1 MYVPKRGD
9 FVWLQF
15 NPQSGREQMGR
26 RPALVLSHEAFN
38 ERMGFVFVCP
48 VSNTQRRN
56 PFHVSVPEGEAVTG
70 VIMTDQL
77 RSLDYKTRKAE
88 YAGECP
94 EMVLKD
100 VLRRIKPIIFGGN
113 NQ

>member
-15 NPQSGREQMGR
+15 NPQSGHEQMGR

-38 ERMGFVFVCP
+38 RRMGFIFVCP
-48 VSNTQRRN
+48 VSNTKRQN
-56 PFHVSVPEGEAVTG
+56 PFYISIPENEEVTG
-70 VIMTDQL
+70 VIMADQL
-77 RSLDYKTRKAE
+77 RSLDYKASKAD

-94 EMVLKD
+94 EIVLRD
-100 VLRRIKPIIFGGN
+100 VLRRIKPIIF
-113 NQ
+113 